1 MDEKQLAENIM
12 KTVGSS
18 LVSKEDYTLPGSKI
32 AERYLEMLLK
42 DGYDLSHFLDCILAI
57 QHYVI
62 CAGYWEDKLN
72 TVSQTTTYLKSTM
85 KKLTE
90 YQLKAI
96 ETLRDKCDELAKELA

>member
-62 CAGYWEDKLN
+62 CAGYWEDKF
-72 TVSQTTTYLKSTM
+72 
-85 KKLTE
+85 E
-90 YQLKAI
+90 YRISNYNLS
-96 ETLRDKCDELAKELA
+96 